1 LKQVVILFL
10 AGLLFINCASNR
22 PKPEWTA
29 EQYFSYAKKIFEKE
43 NFFDSATEFAVIVL
57 RYPTSALVDSA
68 QYLLAESHFQMDEHL
83 IAAVEFEKLVNTM
96 SYSPLVADA
105 QLRLAQCYMEMSPR
119 SPLDQKDT
127 RRALKEFQNFIE
139 DFPGHAKRDEAEK
152 NIANLRDKL
161 AEKEWINGDIY
172 RKMRE
177 PEAAQIYYDL
187 VLEKYYDTAWA
198 DDALYGKIRV
208 YAEQENQENVR
219 AEFARFQ
226 KLFPQSPLLEAAKA
240 LISVTVSA
248 ETQAIDTK

>member
-10 AGLLFINCASNR
+10 AGLLLINCAGNR
-22 PKPEWTA
+22 PQPEWTA
-29 EQYFSYAKKIFEKE
+29 EQYFTYAKKIFEKE
-43 NFFDSATEFAVIVL
+43 NYFDSATEFAVIVL

-68 QYLLAESHFQMDEHL
+68 QYLLGESHFQMDEHL
-83 IAAVEFEKLVNTM
+83 VAAVEFEKLVNTM
-96 SYSPLVADA
+96 SYSPLVAEA

-119 SPLDQKDT
+119 SSLDQKDT
-127 RRALKEFQNFIE
+127 RRALKEFQNFLE
-139 DFPGHAKRDEAEK
+139 DFPAHAKRDEAEK
-152 NIANLRDKL
+152 NISDLRDKL

-187 VLEKYYDTAWA
+187 VLEKYYDTSWA

-208 YAEQENQENVR
+208 YVDQDKQDKAR

-226 KLFPQSPLLEAAKA
+226 KLFPQSPLLE
-240 LISVTVSA
+240 SV
-248 ETQAIDTK
+248 QAIISEPIVGETESVEAK